1 MRMCDCV
8 SVCIVWVSV
17 ISVCMGVCVSLHV
30 FLVRCIIVL
39 IQNIIYEH
47 NLLKGQS
54 AKFLSFNMLIGALDG
69 AHVQNLCSVPHFNP
83 KL

>member
-1 MRMCDCV
+1 MIHTQNKMYPFIREGAISFNFEFKV
-8 SVCIVWVSV
+8 S
-17 ISVCMGVCVSLHV
+17 
-30 FLVRCIIVL
+30 
-39 IQNIIYEH
+39 
-47 NLLKGQS
+47 LKGQS

>member
-1 MRMCDCV
+1 MEFC
-8 SVCIVWVSV
+8 
-17 ISVCMGVCVSLHV
+17 LLYLP
-30 FLVRCIIVL
+30 FLYAFSENL
-39 IQNIIYEH
+39 TLQNKPKHAWILEILVTE
-47 NLLKGQS
+47 LSATKELKGQS

>member
-1 MRMCDCV
+1 MKIVDQLLNEQDDL
-8 SVCIVWVSV
+8 SCISM
-17 ISVCMGVCVSLHV
+17 IT
-30 FLVRCIIVL
+30 
-39 IQNIIYEH
+39 
-47 NLLKGQS
+47 LKGQS